1 MNESVQ
7 ESDSQFL
14 AIDRPRPSLR
24 VAGVSFQ
31 VAICE
36 LRASCPNL
44 QNPTALSEEQ
54 LTLTS
59 VSPRW

>member
-24 VAGVSFQ
+24 ARPGKG
-31 VAICE
+31 
-36 LRASCPNL
+36 
-44 QNPTALSEEQ
+44 
-54 LTLTS
+54 
-59 VSPRW
+59 